1 MPDILVVGNINAD
14 RVLRLH
20 EPLRTDGKLLADDLG
35 LRLGGAAANA
45 ASALVA
51 AGDRVRLVGFVGS
64 DPTGLEVRGL
74 LRQWDWDATGVLP
87 LDGPSS
93 SCLVLIGPDG
103 ERAVI
108 GLGGHAVP
116 GEWPALPLD
125 GVDAVYLASRW
136 PLPAAEISRLAASG
150 IPVVA
155 QIESA
160 AVVPAPAVVVA
171 PRERFRGAAA
181 GDPWS
186 AVRAGGLAAQW
197 LVVTR
202 GAQGAMATDGRLR
215 LDIPAEPAEVVDTT
229 GAGDAFAA
237 GLVHG
242 TARGWPMDARL
253 ALAARWGAIAVGHF
267 GSTFPAVPGNPPGLP
282 ETTLVRHG
290 SYADTT
296 PD

>member
-1 MPDILVVGNINAD
+1 MPHILVVGNINAD
-14 RVLRLH
+14 RVLRLR
-20 EPLRTDGKLLADDLG
+20 EPLRADGKLLADDLG

-64 DPTGLEVRGL
+64 DATGLQVREL
-74 LRQWDWDATGVLP
+74 LRQWDWDVGGVLP
-87 LDGPSS
+87 LDGPTS

-125 GVDAVYLASRW
+125 GIDAVYLASRW
-136 PLPAAEISRLAASG
+136 PLPAVETARLAVSG

-171 PRERFRGAAA
+171 PVERFGG
-181 GDPWS
+181 GDPWP
-186 AVRAGGLAAQW
+186 AVRAGGLAPQW

-202 GAQGAMATDGRLR
+202 GAQGAMATDGRVC
-215 LDIPAEPAEVVDTT
+215 LDVPAEPAEVVDTT

-237 GLVHG
+237 GVVHG
-242 TARGWPMDARL
+242 TARGWPMQARL
-253 ALAARWGAIAVGHF
+253 ALAAHWGAVAVGHF
-267 GSTFPAVPGNPPGLP
+267 GSTFPATPGGPPGYP
-282 ETTLVRHG
+282 DTTGVRRRP
-290 SYADTT
+290 YADMT
-296 PD
+296 PE